1 VKKPR
6 RIDKASSPYTK
17 EKDTANMKSTKAML
31 LGILIALLGVGLA
44 QPGNGDYIFRTFL
57 FVPSETI
64 TVFFPVAS
72 ILVILVGV
80 IIGLVGYF
88 RKS

>member
-6 RIDKASSPYTK
+6 RIDNAPSPYTK
-17 EKDTANMKSTKAML
+17 ERDTAKMKSTKTML

-44 QPGNGDYIFRTFL
+44 QPGNGAYIFRTFL
-57 FVPSETI
+57 FVPPETI
-64 TVFFPVAS
+64 TVFSPVAS
-72 ILVILVGV
+72 TFVILVGV